1 MKLLVTVKS
10 LGKRKPALARQEIEL
25 SPAPET
31 LRDLITATVAL
42 NVQKLRDKQES
53 VALIP
58 FLTGEEVEAQG
69 EIGKV
74 GFGSVYNDGVPD
86 IKDAVNTA
94 MQALKMVYTEFL
106 CVTRK
111 LLNWMLLWHLR
122 MGMKLY
128 LYASQCWLEAYG
140 RGGNEICIERT
151 MSKNISPH

>member
-1 MKLLVTVKS
+1 MKLFVTVKS

-42 NVQKLRDKQES
+42 NVQKLREKQES

-58 FLTGEEVEAQG
+58 FLTGEEVQAQG

-74 GFGSVYNDGVPD
+74 GFGSIYNDGIPD

-94 MQALKMVYTEFL
+94 MQAFEDGLYRVFVCDEETIELDAPLSLKD
-106 CVTRK
+106 
-111 LLNWMLLWHLR
+111 
-122 MGMKLY
+122 
-128 LYASQCWLEAYG
+128 
-140 RGGNEICIERT
+140 GNEIVFIRFT
-151 MSKNISPH
+151 MLAGGLW

>member
-1 MKLLVTVKS
+1 MKLFITVKS

-42 NVQKLRDKQES
+42 NVQKLREKQES

-58 FLTGEEVEAQG
+58 FLTGEEVQAQG

-74 GFGSVYNDGVPD
+74 GFGSIYNEGVPD

-94 MQALKMVYTEFL
+94 MQAFEDGLYRVFVCDEETIELDVPLSLKD
-106 CVTRK
+106 
-111 LLNWMLLWHLR
+111 
-122 MGMKLY
+122 
-128 LYASQCWLEAYG
+128 
-140 RGGNEICIERT
+140 GNEIVFIRFT
-151 MSKNISPH
+151 MLAGGLW